1 LFMSHRA
8 DTEAE
13 KNSLKRANKSGS
25 GVDNSQETYI
35 LVCMS
40 NKRESEKTRKCVVE
54 AGFSEIYRHGFQA
67 ARTEDITAKTGLT
80 RGALYH
86 HFRNKHALGKAVLE
100 ELISGA
106 VCARFI
112 EPLAKCADPIT
123 GLDRII
129 TKACRDLSDR
139 EIELGCP
146 LNNLALEM
154 SPVDEDFRQAIDK
167 IYSGWEQ
174 AIEKA
179 ISLGQKH
186 GKVAADVVP
195 RQVAAFVVA
204 SLAGCRSMAKN
215 RQSRKHLT
223 ASVGQLRR
231 YLYSLRP

>member
-1 LFMSHRA
+1 MKKKRKPETTKNCLL
-8 DTEAE
+8 EA
-13 KNSLKRANKSGS
+13 A
-25 GVDNSQETYI
+25 
-35 LVCMS
+35 
-40 NKRESEKTRKCVVE
+40 
-54 AGFSEIYRHGFQA
+54 FSEIYRHGFQA
-67 ARTEDITAKTGLT
+67 ARTEDIIGKTNLT

-86 HFRNKHALGKAVLE
+86 HFQNKHSLGKAVLD
-100 ELISGA
+100 ELIAGA

-112 EPLAKCADPIT
+112 EPLAKCDDPIV

-129 TKACRDLSDR
+129 TKACKELTNE

-154 SPVDEDFRQAIDK
+154 SPVDEEFRKSIDEIYGGWEHAI
-167 IYSGWEQ
+167 EQ
-174 AIEKA
+174 AIA
-179 ISLGQKH
+179 AGQKG
-186 GKVAADVVP
+186 GKVAGDVAA

-215 RQSRKHLT
+215 RQSRKHLM